1 MTMTDMI
8 TSEFADT
15 LPMREL
21 TVSNHL
27 LGDAAGLAAAWER
40 DGYWFFRDVLDKAAI
55 GRLRSVY
62 LDVLNEVGVIDPDR
76 TDAAVYN
83 GASLD
88 NFPIRNDGT
97 PGTDPLMARYP
108 RNRFVVEPNIRA
120 FFSELFG
127 DDVFWVPNTEYHAL
141 PPGSGRAG
149 KRFNFIH
156 CDGPNNKG
164 LPLKICW
171 IPLVMIDE
179 ATGGLALAEGM
190 HRPRMNDFP
199 RPPEGIA
206 EDAIPANAWRRTVYQ
221 PGDVLIFSMET
232 PHSGLANRSDRYFR
246 LSMDIRGMPMSGNIP
261 TVGKV
266 AAIDPC
272 AITVTT
278 EEGAQ
283 RTFRID
289 EDTFCRITRGRL
301 TGMPL
306 ALAEIPELVK
316 VGDPVYVASDHG
328 TATFIRPQH

>member
-1 MTMTDMI
+1 MI

>member
-1 MTMTDMI
+1 MNDMI

-15 LPMREL
+15 LPMRQL

-27 LGDAAGLAAAWER
+27 LGDPTALAAAWDR
-40 DGYWFFRDVLDKAAI
+40 DGYWFFRDVLDKDAI
-55 GRLRSVY
+55 GRLRGVY
-62 LDVLNEVGVIDPDR
+62 LDVLTDLGVVEPGR

-83 GASLD
+83 GAPLD
-88 NFPIRNDGT
+88 GFPIQNNGT

-108 RNRFVVEPNIRA
+108 RDRFVEEPGIRA
-120 FFSELFG
+120 FFAELFG
-127 DDVFWVPNTEYHAL
+127 DDVFWVPNTEYHAM
-141 PPGSGRAG
+141 PPGTGRPG
-149 KRFNFIH
+149 KRFNYIH
-156 CDGPNNKG
+156 CDGANNKG

-171 IPLVMIDE
+171 IPLVTIDE

-206 EDAIPANAWRRTVYQ
+206 EDAIPDEAWRRTIYQ
-221 PGDVLIFSMET
+221 PGDVLIFSLET
-232 PHSGLANRSDRYFR
+232 PHSGLANRSERYFR
-246 LSMDIRGMPMSGNIP
+246 LSMDIRGMPASGNVP
-261 TVGKV
+261 TVGEV
-266 AAIDPC
+266 AAIDRC
-272 AITVTT
+272 AITVAT
-278 EEGAQ
+278 EGGEQ

-306 ALAEIPELVK
+306 ALDEIPQLVK